1 MESFVYFFDFVF
13 AAAVE
18 LAAGLMVHQA
28 VMYDMIMMDWR
39 KMMDFQIAM
48 SLLKPVHCLNLYL
61 LFSFS
66 FKITTSGR

>member
-28 VMYDMIMMDWR
+28 VMYDMIMMDC
-39 KMMDFQIAM
+39 KHTV
-48 SLLKPVHCLNLYL
+48 KHTNLPSSSIYL
-61 LFSFS
+61 LLACIQLLRDNINF
-66 FKITTSGR
+66 